1 MPQLTSFAEAS
12 EIIKK
17 LRDKCDDVLVAID
30 QPTIVPNQNRSRPV
44 DGVAAALISRLRS
57 GVQPANRNKA
67 AMFGDNA
74 PIWQFIRDIGC
85 PGYSG
90 TAHDGVNNPLVDF
103 EAAKTATGQTH
114 LIEVYPALALPSLES
129 GFMSRRSAA
138 RYNPR
143 TRKSFPWP
151 TGGASVRPSITV
163 PEMPAFGICRGGQM
177 IWQSQRRQESTTRT
191 K

>member
-1 MPQLTSFAEAS
+1 MESEAMPQLTSFAEAS

-90 TAHDGVNNPLVDF
+90 TQEQLQMDAV
-103 EAAKTATGQTH
+103 
-114 LIEVYPALALPSLES
+114 
-129 GFMSRRSAA
+129 RRFAGSERVADL
-138 RYNPR
+138 
-143 TRKSFPWP
+143 
-151 TGGASVRPSITV
+151 
-163 PEMPAFGICRGGQM
+163 
-177 IWQSQRRQESTTRT
+177 
-191 K
+191 